1 MNLSQNT
8 AAQPADAQPR
18 TGLTLSRKAALG
30 VAAAAVIGGS
40 MFAPSAFAASD
51 SAPSHAVEAGCGD
64 CYPDVI

>member
-1 MNLSQNT
+1 MNLSRNT
-8 AAQPADAQPR
+8 AQPTDAQPKA
-18 TGLTLSRKAALG
+18 GLTLSRKAALG

-51 SAPSHAVEAGCGD
+51 SAPSHSVEAGCGD